1 MKTKEK
7 EYLVKVL
14 IDEQIKLVTNIF
26 ADSESEAMD
35 KTDEL
40 IRERNSKYED
50 STIDILNIS
59 YKK

>member
-1 MKTKEK
+1 MIKEEK

-26 ADSESEAMD
+26 ANSEDEAMD
-35 KTDEL
+35 KADEL
-40 IRERNSKYED
+40 IRERNSQYED

>member
-35 KTDEL
+35 KADEL